1 MSSTPSSSCAK
12 KITLRCSDGQ
22 TFEVE
27 KAVAQKLL
35 AIKRM
40 IDDGFADDVIPLPNV
55 TGPILARVI
64 NYHEKHGQTA
74 RPSDG
79 SSVLP
84 ASLDAAPQEQ
94 EIQEWDA
101 DFVNVNPDTLIDLTL
116 AANYLESQELL
127 DLTCRAVADQ
137 IKRRSVEEIR
147 EFFNI
152 DNDYTPEEE
161 EEERSNIKWAFETE
175 N

>member
-64 NYHEKHGQTA
+64 NYHEKHGQMA

-84 ASLDAAPQEQ
+84 TSLDAAPQEQ

-116 AANYLESQELL
+116 VRILILPFLLAWEAKEL
-127 DLTCRAVADQ
+127 
-137 IKRRSVEEIR
+137 
-147 EFFNI
+147 FFLFVFFS
-152 DNDYTPEEE
+152 PLKGGK
-161 EEERSNIKWAFETE
+161 SKKK
-175 N
+175 

>member
-84 ASLDAAPQEQ
+84 TSLDAAPQEQ

-101 DFVNVNPDTLIDLTL
+101 DFVNVKSGHPHRPHSRAYSNFTLFACLG
-116 AANYLESQELL
+116 S
-127 DLTCRAVADQ
+127 
-137 IKRRSVEEIR
+137 KRII
-147 EFFNI
+147 FFI
-152 DNDYTPEEE
+152 CL
-161 EEERSNIKWAFETE
+161 F
-175 N
+175 

>member
-84 ASLDAAPQEQ
+84 TSLDAAPQEQ

-116 AANYLESQELL
+116 VRILILPFLLAWEAKELFFLFVFFSYLKGGKS
-127 DLTCRAVADQ
+127 
-137 IKRRSVEEIR
+137 K
-147 EFFNI
+147 
-152 DNDYTPEEE
+152 
-161 EEERSNIKWAFETE
+161 KK
-175 N
+175 